1 MNNLLIT
8 GASSDIGSELMRYLD
23 DENLTIYAHF
33 NKSNE
38 KIEALQKELKSTIVP
53 LQADLSN
60 SEQRQRLIKEIEAY
74 DIENVVHIASPNVEN
89 IRFRKLSWDDFDKQ
103 IQVGL
108 RSITEILIPILPKMA
123 KRKKGKIVFLL
134 TSYTIN
140 VPPMALAHYVTMKY
154 GLLGLMKC
162 LTSEYSTFG
171 ININALS
178 PSMIETE
185 FLQALP
191 EKLVELTIDKH
202 PLKRL
207 ASTSDIV
214 PMIEFLLSEKSDYI
228 NGTNLPITGG
238 ESF

>member
-8 GASSDIGSELMRYLD
+8 GASSDIGCDLMRYLD
-23 DENLTIYAHF
+23 DENLTVYAHF
-33 NKSNE
+33 NQSNE
-38 KIEALQKELKSTIVP
+38 KIETLQKELKATIVP
-53 LQADLSN
+53 LQADLAN
-60 SEQRQRLIKEIEAY
+60 PDQLQRLIKEMEAY
-74 DIENVVHIASPNVEN
+74 EIENVVHIASPNVEN
-89 IRFRKLSWDDFDKQ
+89 IRFRKLNWDAFNKQ

-108 RSITEILIPILPKMA
+108 RSITEILIPVLPKMA
-123 KRKKGKIVFLL
+123 KRKKGKVVFLL

-162 LTSEYSTFG
+162 LASEYNTFG

-178 PSMIETE
+178 PSMIETD
-185 FLQALP
+185 FLQSLP

-207 ASTSDIV
+207 ARTSDIV
-214 PMIEFLLSEKSDYI
+214 PVIEFLLSEKSDYI
-228 NGTNLPITGG
+228 NGINLPITGG

>member
-1 MNNLLIT
+1 MKC
-8 GASSDIGSELMRYLD
+8 LD
-23 DENLTIYAHF
+23 DKDLTIYAHF
-33 NKSNE
+33 NKSNG
-38 KIEALQKELKSTIVP
+38 KIEALQKKLKSTIVP

-60 SEQRQRLIKEIEAY
+60 PEKVQKLIKEIEAY
-74 DIENVVHIASPNVEN
+74 DIENVVHIASSKVEN
-89 IRFRKLSWDDFDKQ
+89 IRFRKINWDDFDKQ

-108 RSITEILIPILPKMA
+108 RSITEILIPMLPEMA

-162 LTSEYSTFG
+162 LASEYNSFG

-185 FLQALP
+185 FLQPLP
-191 EKLVELTIDKH
+191 EKLIELTVDKH

-207 ASTSDIV
+207 ARTSDII